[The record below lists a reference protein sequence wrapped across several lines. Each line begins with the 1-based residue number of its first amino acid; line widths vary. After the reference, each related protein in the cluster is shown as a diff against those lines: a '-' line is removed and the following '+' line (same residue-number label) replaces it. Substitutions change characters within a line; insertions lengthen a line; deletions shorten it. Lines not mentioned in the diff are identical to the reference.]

1 MQSPSTT
8 SRYFTTPIFYVNS
21 DPHLGHAYTAILGD
35 VLTRFYRQRGR
46 RSYLLTGTDEHGEK
60 IEQSAAKNGLDP
72 QSFTDKVSERFRT
85 LWPQLSVIP
94 DDFIRTTEPRHKVIV
109 QQVLQQLF
117 DAGEIYK
124 GEYRGL
130 YCTGCER
137 FLTDKDLVNGNC
149 PDHGIPPHEVV
160 EENYLFR
167 MEKHRE
173 WLRETLE
180 HNPSLIEPER
190 YRNEVLA
197 ILREPI
203 GDLSISRPT
212 SRLSWGIPM
221 PFDGNHVAY
230 VWFDALFNY
239 VSALGG
245 PGAELYEAL
254 WPSTTHL
261 LAKDIVKQHGIFWP
275 IMLKAAGLPLFQGLR
290 VHGYWLAD
298 ATKMSKSLGNVV
310 RPLALTAK
318 YGVDGLRYFLSR
330 DMVFGSDSDF
340 SEVALAARY
349 NSDLANDL
357 GNLLSRVMTML
368 QRYCGGVLPA
378 SDESTG
384 LEQGLLAV
392 VKDIDLRVDAL
403 VDEMQLNVAIEEILQ
418 CVRKANQYVH
428 EAAPWA
434 AAKDPALQGRVNTI
448 LHHAAEVL
456 RIAAV
461 LLFPFMPTKMNELM
475 AQLGIA
481 GSETGAGP
489 GWQRGWGGLPVGQAI
504 APGAILFPKIDLEA
518 LKAELQPASEVPA
531 KPAKPTKK
539 PAGQTHEK
547 AVDANKTPGAVSSG
561 GAASS
566 SEPSTTTAPTA
577 SRDKNMHDETAPEA
591 ISIDDFAKVQ
601 LKVARVLHAEP
612 VPRAKKLLKLSLEV
626 GSETRQVVSGIADHY
641 TPESLIGKTVV
652 MVFNLKP
659 ATLRGVESQGMILA
673 AEDAEGQLSLVT
685 LDRQQPSGGTVR

>member
-1 MQSPSTT
+1 MSDSKPTA
-8 SRYFTTPIFYVNS
+8 RYFTTPIYYVNS

-35 VLTRFYRQRGR
+35 VLTRYYRQRGMKA
-46 RSYLLTGTDEHGEK
+46 YYLTGTDEHGEK
-60 IEQSAAKNGLDP
+60 IEQSAKKAGTDP
-72 QSFTDKVSERFRT
+72 QTFTDTVSLRFRN
-85 LWPQLSVIP
+85 LWPQLSVVP
-94 DDFIRTTEPRHKVIV
+94 DDFIRTTEPRHKKVV

-137 FLTDKDLVNGNC
+137 FLTEKDLVNGNC
-149 PDHGIPPHEVV
+149 PDHGVPPHEVV
-160 EENYLFR
+160 EENYLFK
-167 MEKHRE
+167 MEKHRT
-173 WLRETLE
+173 WLREELE
-180 HNPSLIEPER
+180 RNPSLLEPER

-221 PFDGNHVAY
+221 PFDSNHVAY

-245 PGAELYEAL
+245 PGAPLFEEL
-254 WPSTTHL
+254 WPQTTHL

-275 IMLKAAGLPLFQGLR
+275 TMLRAAGIPLFKGLR
-290 VHGYWLAD
+290 VHGYWLVD
-298 ATKMSKSLGNVV
+298 DTKMSKSLGNVV
-310 RPLALTAK
+310 RPLSLTER

-340 SEVALAARY
+340 SEVALASRY

-368 QRYCGGVLPA
+368 QRYCQGKLPSPGA
-378 SDESTG
+378 STA

-392 VKDIDLRVDAL
+392 VQGIPERIDAL
-403 VDEMQLNVAIEEILQ
+403 VEDVQLNVAIEEVLQ

-434 AAKDPALQGRVNTI
+434 AAKDPSQQERVNTI
-448 LHHAAEVL
+448 LYHAAEVL
-456 RIAAV
+456 RLAAV
-461 LLFPFMPTKMNELM
+461 LLYPFMPSKMNELM
-475 AQLGIA
+475 NQLGIA
-481 GSETGAGP
+481 SSTDGQGAG
-489 GWQRGWGGLPVGQAI
+489 WERSWGQLPVGLDI
-504 APGAILFPKIDLEA
+504 VPGAILFPKIDLDA
-518 LKAELQPASEVPA
+518 LKADLAPAAPAPVKPPKAPKAAGGQAKSQASAPAANADGSAAAQPTPHASGS
-531 KPAKPTKK
+531 K
-539 PAGQTHEK
+539 
-547 AVDANKTPGAVSSG
+547 
-561 GAASS
+561 
-566 SEPSTTTAPTA
+566 
-577 SRDKNMHDETAPEA
+577 DKNMETEAAPEA
-591 ISIDDFAKVQ
+591 ITIDDFAKVQ

-612 VPRAKKLLKLSLEV
+612 VPKAKKLLKLSLEV

-641 TPESLIGKTVV
+641 TPEELIGKKVV
-652 MVFNLKP
+652 VVFNLKP
-659 ATLRGVESQGMILA
+659 VTLRGVESQGMILA
-673 AEDAEGQLSLVT
+673 ADDAEGRLSLIT
-685 LDRQQPSGGTVR
+685 LDRDLPSGGTVR